1 MFILNLFVWAK
12 ASSNAMPFGT
22 LVGLVALWLLI
33 QVPLVYVGSW
43 VGYYR
48 SKAWEHPTKT
58 TSIPRQI
65 PDQVWYTRSASI
77 SLIAGLVPFAVIFIE
92 LLFVF
97 QSLWQ
102 DKSGY
107 YYVFG
112 FLSIISTV
120 LMLTVVEVTI
130 VAIYVQLCAE
140 VGQIF
145 QGQLYGWADTTT
157 ELPLVVAVLFHRRR
171 ECILDLRLL
180 HVVLLY
186 EA

>member
-1 MFILNLFVWAK
+1 MFVLNLFVWAQ
-12 ASSNAMPFGT
+12 ASSTAIPFGT

-58 TSIPRQI
+58 NSIPRQI
-65 PDQVWYTRSASI
+65 PDQVWYMKSTAI

-120 LMLTVVEVTI
+120 LMLTVVEVTV

-140 VGQIF
+140 VGPTF
-145 QGQLYGWADTTT
+145 
-157 ELPLVVAVLFHRRR
+157 
-171 ECILDLRLL
+171 
-180 HVVLLY
+180 
-186 EA
+186 